1 MGTQARTTDVT
12 AIALCTSCSRAKQ
25 QISVYIKSELANAA
39 MSDTM
44 ATRETDRELAPLT
57 CEQRSGIS
65 LLNRWDALFRI
76 FASSSPH

>member
-1 MGTQARTTDVT
+1 MGTQTRTTDVT

-25 QISVYIKSELANAA
+25 QISVYIKNEVANAA

-44 ATRETDRELAPLT
+44 ATDTDRELAPLT

-65 LLNRWDALFRI
+65 LLNRWDAPFRI